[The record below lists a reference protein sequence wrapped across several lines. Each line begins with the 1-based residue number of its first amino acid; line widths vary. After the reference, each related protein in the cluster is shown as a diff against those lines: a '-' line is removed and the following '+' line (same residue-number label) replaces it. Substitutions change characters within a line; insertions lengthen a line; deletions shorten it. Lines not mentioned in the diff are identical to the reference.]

1 LSFIIFSLIGTVFE
15 ATQTIKRLIP
25 FSEYYDSLIGIP
37 LDSCNSFTI
46 RAMNVFDTSSG
57 VNSLHYESCPTIQ
70 ALELPS
76 MDASFD
82 IEYIYL
88 LIINPLVQPVAGQ
101 SPGAPES
108 SPPPV
113 VHLFLLLL
121 PPFR

>member
-25 FSEYYDSLIGIP
+25 FSEYYDSLIGMPMIF
-37 LDSCNSFTI
+37 CNSLRI
-46 RAMNVFDTSSG
+46 RAMNVCDTLFG
-57 VNSLHYESCPTIQ
+57 VNSLHYESCSTIQ

-88 LIINPLVQPVAGQ
+88 LILNVHVQPVAGQ

-113 VHLFLLLL
+113 VHFFLL
-121 PPFR
+121 PPLQ